1 MEPSRATLGRTMKKI
16 TVLKQP
22 GLGEGSFA
30 TLTSEVSPIT
40 LQRGLFA
47 HTLSGLPDT
56 SGTS

>member
-30 TLTSEVSPIT
+30 TLTIEVRPIT
-40 LQRGLFA
+40 IERAVCTHALRP
-47 HTLSGLPDT
+47 S
-56 SGTS
+56 